1 MAIPLLNE
9 TPKYHLVI
17 PSTGKKIKYRPYL
30 VKEEKILMI
39 ANETKDRET
48 ILEAIVDTIQACT
61 DNKIKV
67 KDLTTFDLEF
77 IFLKLRA
84 KSVGENITLQLPC
97 SVEECKT
104 KNEVV
109 VNLDD
114 VQCPISNTM
123 DRLIELNDSVTVE
136 MKYPNYN
143 QIENSEENVGTNVI
157 LSCISSIIIDEEKI
171 LAQDEPLEEL
181 QKFLESMTREQFN
194 KISNWVLKLPQVEYT
209 IKYSCTACGEHN
221 EIEVKGLENFF

>member
-104 KNEVV
+104 KNEAV

>member
-61 DNKIKV
+61 DNKINV
-67 KDLTTFDLEF
+67 KELTTFDLEF

-97 SVEECKT
+97 SIEECKT

-123 DRLIELNDSVTVE
+123 DRLIKLNDTVTVE

-143 QIENSEENVGTNVI
+143 LIENEAESVGANVI
-157 LSCISSIIIDEEKI
+157 LSCISSIIMDEEKI
-171 LAQDEPLEEL
+171 LVEDEPLEEL

-194 KISNWVLKLPQVEYT
+194 KISAWVLNLPQVEYT
-209 IKYSCTACGEHN
+209 INYSCTACGEHN